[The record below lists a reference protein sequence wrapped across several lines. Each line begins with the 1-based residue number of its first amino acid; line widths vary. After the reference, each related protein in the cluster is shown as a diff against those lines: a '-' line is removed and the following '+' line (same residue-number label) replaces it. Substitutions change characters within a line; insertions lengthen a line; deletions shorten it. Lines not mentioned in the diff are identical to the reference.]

1 MAKKSNINKPKI
13 LIWDLETAPMLGYIW
28 KLWDNDVA
36 LNQLHTDW
44 YILSWSA
51 KWHGDDKVMY
61 MDQRNAPNIEDDRKL
76 LKGIW
81 KLLDQADVVVTQN
94 GKSFDQKRLNARF
107 ILNGIKPPSSYRH
120 VDTKVLAKRHFGFTS
135 NRLEYMTKKLCK
147 KYVKSSHAKFS
158 GFALWKECL
167 NGNKE
172 AWKEM
177 EHYNKYDVLSLEELY
192 DIMIPW
198 DNTINHSIFND
209 GEHVCSCGSSKL
221 QKNGTYYTNAGQFQR
236 YRCTN
241 CGAEYKSKEN
251 KLSPAQRKNIKTG
264 VRK

>member
-94 GKSFDQKRLNARF
+94 GKSFDQKDSMRGLF
-107 ILNGIKPPSSYRH
+107 
-120 VDTKVLAKRHFGFTS
+120 
-135 NRLEYMTKKLCK
+135 
-147 KYVKSSHAKFS
+147 
-158 GFALWKECL
+158 
-167 NGNKE
+167 
-172 AWKEM
+172 
-177 EHYNKYDVLSLEELY
+177 
-192 DIMIPW
+192 
-198 DNTINHSIFND
+198 
-209 GEHVCSCGSSKL
+209 
-221 QKNGTYYTNAGQFQR
+221 
-236 YRCTN
+236 
-241 CGAEYKSKEN
+241 
-251 KLSPAQRKNIKTG
+251 
-264 VRK
+264 